1 MRWLG
6 RIFVVAIVASS
17 GSLAFAQ
24 APSHK
29 VLYARN
35 NTWPQPF
42 RAADAQSVVSPLE
55 VMKSN
60 GWRENNTLGS
70 LLFDREN
77 ALSKAGS
84 LKIQWIV
91 TQAPPSQRVIYV
103 KSGSTQEVTAARVES
118 VELAVSELV
127 PTGPL
132 PQILVTE
139 HEPPTSSGSYQ
150 TLVHRALIRSTPN
163 PRLPPFG
170 GGVNAPSQQSVA
182 PSAAQAGTV
191 SSGGGGN

>member
-1 MRWLG
+1 MRWLA

-17 GSLAFAQ
+17 GSHVLAQ
-24 APSHK
+24 SPSHK

-42 RAADAQSVVSPLE
+42 RAADAQSVIAPFEL
-55 VMKSN
+55 MRSN

-70 LLFDREN
+70 PLFDREN
-77 ALSKAGS
+77 GLSKAGS

-103 KSGSTQEVTAARVES
+103 KSGPSQEVTAARVES

-170 GGVNAPSQQSVA
+170 GGINAPSQQTVA
-182 PSAAQAGTV
+182 PSATQAGTA
-191 SSGGGGN
+191 SSGSTGR

>member
-1 MRWLG
+1 MRWLA

-24 APSHK
+24 THGHK

-42 RAADAQSVVSPLE
+42 RAADAQSVIAPFEL
-55 VMKSN
+55 MRAN

-70 LLFDREN
+70 LLFDKDNE
-77 ALSKAGS
+77 LGTAGS

-103 KSGSTQEVTAARVES
+103 KSGPTKDVTAARIES
-118 VELAVSELV
+118 VEIAVSELV

-139 HEPPTSSGSYQ
+139 LEPPTSSGSYQ

-170 GGVNAPSQQSVA
+170 GGINAPSQQSVA
-182 PSAAQAGTV
+182 PSANQAGTV
-191 SSGGGGN
+191 SSGTGGR